1 MRCNSGQHNAHSAG
15 NQTIRGRTKQ
25 VQFPKLRA
33 IFRKMH
39 SPVATKEPAAVAVAV
54 QSAYLSAFPEGDRMF
69 VPRIFS
75 WAVDYFTGALDE
87 YQPIDVKYHDF
98 EHTLQATLCLA
109 RLLAGRHLAQT
120 QPVLPRQLFELALL
134 AALLHDT
141 GYLKKK
147 GDAEGTGAKYTVIH
161 VHRSAVFAAELLAKK
176 GYTTTEVKAVQNMIL
191 CTGINAPLDAIPFQ
205 NNLER
210 IAGFALGSADLL
222 GQMAAEDYVD
232 KLPLLFAEFAE
243 AARHNQ
249 DKKSFVSLFTS
260 AADLRQKTP
269 GFWEE
274 YAHRK
279 LERDF
284 GGLYQFLNDPYPSGP
299 NPYLARIEANMVRL
313 RRELA
318 EHPQAVS

>member
-1 MRCNSGQHNAHSAG
+1 
-15 NQTIRGRTKQ
+15 
-25 VQFPKLRA
+25 
-33 IFRKMH
+33 MH

-54 QSAYLSAFPEGDRMF
+54 QSAYLNAFPEGDRMF

-75 WAVDYFTGALDE
+75 WAVDYFTGSFDD

-98 EHTLQATLCLA
+98 EHTMQATLCLA
-109 RLLAGRHLAQT
+109 LLLQGRHLAKT
-120 QPVLPRQLFELALL
+120 QPALPRPLFELALL

-147 GDAEGTGAKYTVIH
+147 GDIDGTGAKYTVIH
-161 VHRSAVFAAELLAKK
+161 VHRSAMFAAELLTKK
-176 GYTTTEVKAVQNMIL
+176 GYTAPEIKSVQNMIL
-191 CTGINAPLDAIPFQ
+191 CTGINAALDAIPFQ
-205 NNLER
+205 TSLER

-232 KLPLLFAEFAE
+232 KLPLLFDEFAE
-243 AARHNQ
+243 AARHNH

-274 YAHRK
+274 YARRK

-284 GGLYQFLNDPYPSGP
+284 GGLYRFLNDPYPSGP
-299 NPYLARIEANMVRL
+299 NLYLKRVDSNIARL

-318 EHPQAVS
+318 EQPQAAR

>member
-1 MRCNSGQHNAHSAG
+1 
-15 NQTIRGRTKQ
+15 
-25 VQFPKLRA
+25 
-33 IFRKMH
+33 MH
-39 SPVATKEPAAVAVAV
+39 TPVATKEPAAVAVVV
-54 QSAYLSAFPEGDRMF
+54 QAAYLNAVPEGDRMF

-75 WAVDYFTGALDE
+75 WAIDSFTGGLDD

-109 RLLAGRHLAQT
+109 RLLAGRHLAQI

-134 AALLHDT
+134 AALLHDS

-176 GYTTTEVKAVQNMIL
+176 GYAAPEIKAVQNMIL

-205 NNLER
+205 SHLEK

-249 DKKSFVSLFTS
+249 DKKSFVSMFSS

-269 GFWEE
+269 GFWED
-274 YAHRK
+274 YARRK
-279 LERDF
+279 LEQDF
-284 GGLYQFLNDPYPSGP
+284 GGLYRFLNDPYPSGP
-299 NPYLARIEANMVRL
+299 NEYMQRIEANMARL
-313 RRELA
+313 RQELS
-318 EHPQAVS
+318 EQPQAVS

>member
-1 MRCNSGQHNAHSAG
+1 MRCNSGQHNAQSGG
-15 NQTIRGRTKQ
+15 NQTIQRRTKQ
-25 VQFPKLRA
+25 VQFPKPRA
-33 IFRKMH
+33 IFWKMH
-39 SPVATKEPAAVAVAV
+39 LPVATKEPAAVAVAV
-54 QSAYLSAFPEGDRMF
+54 QAAYLNAFPEGDRMF

-75 WAVDYFTGALDE
+75 WAVDYFTGSFDD

-98 EHTLQATLCLA
+98 EHTMQATLCLA
-109 RLLAGRHLAQT
+109 LLLQGRHLAKT
-120 QPVLPRQLFELALL
+120 QPALPRPLFELALL

-147 GDAEGTGAKYTVIH
+147 GDVEGTGAKYTVIH

-176 GYTTTEVKAVQNMIL
+176 GYTAPEIKSVQNMIL
-191 CTGINAPLDAIPFQ
+191 CTGINAALDTIPFQ
-205 NNLER
+205 TSLER

-222 GQMAAEDYVD
+222 GQMAADDYVD
-232 KLPLLFAEFAE
+232 KLPLLFDEFAE

-274 YAHRK
+274 YARRK

-284 GGLYQFLNDPYPSGP
+284 GGLYRFLNDPYPSGP
-299 NPYLARIEANMVRL
+299 NLYLKRVDSNIARL

-318 EHPQAVS
+318 EQPQAAR